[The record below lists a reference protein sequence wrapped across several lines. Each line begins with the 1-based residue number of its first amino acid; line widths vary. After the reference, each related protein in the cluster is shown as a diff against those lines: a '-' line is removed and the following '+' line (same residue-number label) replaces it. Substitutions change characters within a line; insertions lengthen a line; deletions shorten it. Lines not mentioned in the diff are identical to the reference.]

1 MSWQTGL
8 VASSILVMPWLRL
21 RSRRQRSGKR
31 DRWRKSFG
39 KITAMSLPNTESPTA
54 ENVID
59 EPKAPVST
67 NKRFMGW
74 SLYLVILC
82 GAFALPLREFV
93 TYARHSE
100 VHSYVLLI
108 PFVAA
113 YLIYIRWKSL
123 SRELSTAWGYALLSA
138 AAGAGAL
145 LARLHFAELG
155 QNDYMTL
162 IALSFVCFVIAG
174 TFLFLGSK
182 WARSAMF
189 PLFFLAFMIP
199 LPEAAVDSLENAS
212 KEASA
217 EVANWLFLISGTPVL
232 RAGPVFQL
240 PGITIEVAK
249 ECSGIRSSLVL
260 VITSLLAANMFL
272 HTTWRR
278 ALLVCAVI
286 PLGLL
291 RNGIRVLVISL
302 LCVHIGPEMI
312 NSVIHRRGGP
322 FFFAAS
328 LIPLFLLLWW
338 LRRGEMAAPPRRGD
352 TGKGS
357 KAVSADAEII

>member
-1 MSWQTGL
+1 
-8 VASSILVMPWLRL
+8 
-21 RSRRQRSGKR
+21 
-31 DRWRKSFG
+31 
-39 KITAMSLPNTESPTA
+39 MSLPNTESPTA

-59 EPKAPVST
+59 QSRAPVSI
-67 NKRFMGW
+67 NKRFVGW
-74 SLYLVILC
+74 CIYLVILC
-82 GAFALPLREFV
+82 GAFALPLREFA
-93 TYARHSE
+93 TYARHSD

-108 PFVAA
+108 PFVTA
-113 YLIYIRWKSL
+113 YLIYIRWKHL
-123 SRELSTAWGYALLSA
+123 SRELSSSWGYALLSA
-138 AAGAGAL
+138 AAGTGAL
-145 LARLHFAELG
+145 LANLHFTELG

-162 IALSFVCFVIAG
+162 IALSFVCFAIAG
-174 TFLFLGSK
+174 AFLFLGGK
-182 WARSAMF
+182 WAYSAMF

-199 LPEAAVDSLENAS
+199 LPEAAVDFLENAS

-232 RAGPVFQL
+232 RAGTVFQL

-291 RNGIRVLVISL
+291 RNGLRILVISL
-302 LCVHIGPEMI
+302 LCVHIGPQMI
-312 NSVIHRRGGP
+312 HSVIHRRGGP
-322 FFFAAS
+322 VFFVAS
-328 LIPLFLLLWW
+328 LVPLFVVLWW
-338 LRRGEMAAPPRRGD
+338 LRRGDVAVQQRRAPEN
-352 TGKGS
+352 S
-357 KAVSADAEII
+357 KSIPADVPIV

>member
-1 MSWQTGL
+1 
-8 VASSILVMPWLRL
+8 
-21 RSRRQRSGKR
+21 
-31 DRWRKSFG
+31 
-39 KITAMSLPNTESPTA
+39 
-54 ENVID
+54 
-59 EPKAPVST
+59 
-67 NKRFMGW
+67 MGW
-74 SLYLVILC
+74 CIYLVILC

-93 TYARHSE
+93 TYARHSD

-108 PFVAA
+108 PFVTA
-113 YLIYIRWKSL
+113 YLIYIRWKQL
-123 SRELSTAWGYALLSA
+123 SRELSSSWGYALLLA
-138 AAGAGAL
+138 AAGTGAL
-145 LARLHFAELG
+145 FASLHFTELG

-199 LPEAAVDSLENAS
+199 LPEAAVDFLENAS

-217 EVANWLFLISGTPVL
+217 EVANWLFLISGTPAL
-232 RAGPVFQL
+232 RTGTVFQL
-240 PGITIEVAK
+240 PGISIRWPKNAVG
-249 ECSGIRSSLVL
+249 SGQAWCL

-278 ALLVCAVI
+278 ALLVGAVI

-291 RNGIRVLVISL
+291 RNGFRILVISL

-312 NSVIHRRGGP
+312 NSLIHRRGGP
-322 FFFAAS
+322 VFFVAS
-328 LIPLFLLLWW
+328 LIPLFVVLWW
-338 LRRGEMAAPPRRGD
+338 LRRREVAAQQQRAPEN
-352 TGKGS
+352 S
-357 KAVSADAEII
+357 KSIPADVPIV

>member
-1 MSWQTGL
+1 MR
-8 VASSILVMPWLRL
+8 WLR
-21 RSRRQRSGKR
+21 SCHPRQRSGKR
-31 DRWRKSFG
+31 DRSRRSFR

-54 ENVID
+54 EDMID
-59 EPKAPVST
+59 QPRAPVSI
-67 NKRFMGW
+67 NKRFLGW
-74 SLYLVILC
+74 CLYLVILC
-82 GAFALPLREFV
+82 GAFALPLSAFV
-93 TYARHSE
+93 TYARHSD

-108 PFVAA
+108 PFVTA
-113 YLIYIRWKSL
+113 YLIYIRWKQL
-123 SRELSTAWGYALLSA
+123 SRELSSAWGHALLLTA
-138 AAGAGAL
+138 TGTGAL
-145 LARLHFAELG
+145 LASLHFTELG

-162 IALSFVCFVIAG
+162 IALSFVCFAIAG
-174 TFLFLGSK
+174 AFLFLGSK
-182 WARSAMF
+182 WAYSAMF
-189 PLFFLAFMIP
+189 PLFFLVFMVP
-199 LPEAAVDSLENAS
+199 LPEAAVDFLENAS

-232 RAGPVFQL
+232 RAGAVFQL

-291 RNGIRVLVISL
+291 RNGFRVLVISL
-302 LCVHIGPEMI
+302 LCVHIGPDMI

-322 FFFAAS
+322 VFFALS
-328 LIPLFLLLWW
+328 LVPLFAMLW
-338 LRRGEMAAPPRRGD
+338 LFRRQELKRQDETARSASIAPPVR
-352 TGKGS
+352 
-357 KAVSADAEII
+357 AA

>member
-1 MSWQTGL
+1 LSL
-8 VASSILVMPWLRL
+8 PNIVNHVASSGIEAATTGAAT
-21 RSRRQRSGKR
+21 SRR
-31 DRWRKSFG
+31 F
-39 KITAMSLPNTESPTA
+39 A
-54 ENVID
+54 
-59 EPKAPVST
+59 
-67 NKRFMGW
+67 GW
-74 SLYLVILC
+74 CIYLVILF

-93 TYARHSE
+93 TYARHSD

-108 PFVAA
+108 PFVTA
-113 YLIYIRWKSL
+113 YLIYIRWKQL
-123 SRELSTAWGYALLSA
+123 SRELSSSWGYALLLA
-138 AAGAGAL
+138 AAGTGAL
-145 LARLHFAELG
+145 LASLHFTELG

-162 IALSFVCFVIAG
+162 LALSFVCFVIAG

-199 LPEAAVDSLENAS
+199 LPEAAVDFLENAS

-217 EVANWLFLISGTPVL
+217 EVANWLFVISGTPAL
-232 RAGPVFQL
+232 RTGTVFQL
-240 PGITIEVAK
+240 PGISIMVAK

-272 HTTWRR
+272 RTTWRR
-278 ALLVCAVI
+278 ALLVGAVI

-291 RNGIRVLVISL
+291 RNGLRILVISL

-322 FFFAAS
+322 VFFALS
-328 LIPLFLLLWW
+328 LVPLFAMLW
-338 LRRGEMAAPPRRGD
+338 LFRRQELKRQDETVRTNSVLNRG
-352 TGKGS
+352 
-357 KAVSADAEII
+357 

>member
-1 MSWQTGL
+1 
-8 VASSILVMPWLRL
+8 
-21 RSRRQRSGKR
+21 
-31 DRWRKSFG
+31 
-39 KITAMSLPNTESPTA
+39 MSLPNTESPTA
-54 ENVID
+54 EDVID
-59 EPKAPVST
+59 QPRAPASI
-67 NKRFMGW
+67 NKRFVGW
-74 SLYLVILC
+74 CLYLVILG

-93 TYARHSE
+93 TYARNSD

-108 PFVAA
+108 PFVSA
-113 YLIYIRWKSL
+113 YLIYIRWKQL
-123 SRELSTAWGYALLSA
+123 SRELSSAWGYALLLTA
-138 AAGAGAL
+138 TGTGAL
-145 LARLHFAELG
+145 LASLRFTELG

-162 IALSFVCFVIAG
+162 IALSFVCFAIAG
-174 TFLFLGSK
+174 AFLFLGGK
-182 WARSAMF
+182 WAYSAMF

-199 LPEAAVDSLENAS
+199 LPEAAVDFLENAS

-232 RAGPVFQL
+232 RAGAVFQL

-291 RNGIRVLVISL
+291 RNGLRILVISL
-302 LCVHIGPEMI
+302 LCVHIGPQMI
-312 NSVIHRRGGP
+312 HSVIHRRGGP
-322 FFFAAS
+322 VFFVAS
-328 LIPLFLLLWW
+328 LVPLFVVLWW
-338 LRRGEMAAPPRRGD
+338 LRRGDVAVQQRRAP
-352 TGKGS
+352 KNS
-357 KAVSADAEII
+357 KSIPADVPIV

>member
-1 MSWQTGL
+1 
-8 VASSILVMPWLRL
+8 
-21 RSRRQRSGKR
+21 
-31 DRWRKSFG
+31 
-39 KITAMSLPNTESPTA
+39 MSLGKGTTLNSAKIDSPTA
-54 ENVID
+54 ENV
-59 EPKAPVST
+59 PGRSKTPSA

-74 SLYLVILC
+74 CIYLVILC

-93 TYARHSE
+93 AYAAHSD

-108 PFVAA
+108 PFVSA
-113 YLIYIRWKSL
+113 YLIYIRWKEL
-123 SRELSTAWGYALLSA
+123 SRELRSSWGYALLPA
-138 AAGAGAL
+138 TAGTGAL
-145 LARLHFAELG
+145 FASLRFTELG

-174 TFLFLGSK
+174 VFLFLGSK

-189 PLFFLAFMIP
+189 PIFFLAFMIP

-212 KEASA
+212 KMASA
-217 EVANWLFLISGTPVL
+217 EVANWLFLLTGTPFLRSGTN
-232 RAGPVFQL
+232 FQL
-240 PGITIEVAK
+240 PGITITVAK

-260 VITSLLAANMFL
+260 LITSILATNMFL
-272 HTTWRR
+272 RTTWRR
-278 ALLVCAVI
+278 ALLVFAVI

-291 RNGIRVLVISL
+291 RNGVRILTISL
-302 LCVHIGPEMI
+302 LCVHIGPHMI

-338 LRRGEMAAPPRRGD
+338 LRRGEMAAPPRHGD

-357 KAVSADAEII
+357 KSVSADPEII

>member
-1 MSWQTGL
+1 
-8 VASSILVMPWLRL
+8 
-21 RSRRQRSGKR
+21 
-31 DRWRKSFG
+31 
-39 KITAMSLPNTESPTA
+39 MSLPNTESPTA

-59 EPKAPVST
+59 QPGAPVST
-67 NKRFMGW
+67 NKRFVGW
-74 SLYLVILC
+74 CIYLVILC
-82 GAFALPLREFV
+82 GAFALPLRAFA
-93 TYARHSE
+93 TYARHSD

-108 PFVAA
+108 PFVTA
-113 YLIYIRWKSL
+113 YLIYIRWKQL
-123 SRELSTAWGYALLSA
+123 SRELSSSWGYALLSA
-138 AAGAGAL
+138 AAGTGAL
-145 LARLHFAELG
+145 LASLHFTELG

-162 IALSFVCFVIAG
+162 IAFSFVCFVIAG

-199 LPEAAVDSLENAS
+199 LPEAAVDFLENAS

-217 EVANWLFLISGTPVL
+217 EVANWLFIISGTPAL
-232 RAGPVFQL
+232 RTGTVFQL
-240 PGITIEVAK
+240 PGISIMVAK

-272 HTTWRR
+272 RTTWRR
-278 ALLVCAVI
+278 ALLVGAVI

-291 RNGIRVLVISL
+291 RNGFRILVISL

-322 FFFAAS
+322 FFFVAS
-328 LIPLFLLLWW
+328 LIPLFVLLWW
-338 LRRGEMAAPPRRGD
+338 LRRGEVAAQQKRAPENP
-352 TGKGS
+352 KS
-357 KAVSADAEII
+357 IPADVPIN

>member
-1 MSWQTGL
+1 L
-8 VASSILVMPWLRL
+8 
-21 RSRRQRSGKR
+21 
-31 DRWRKSFG
+31 
-39 KITAMSLPNTESPTA
+39 SLPNIVSPRA
-54 ENVID
+54 ENGLGHSNT
-59 EPKAPVST
+59 PAAKA
-67 NKRFMGW
+67 NKRFVGW
-74 SLYLVILC
+74 GVYLAILC

-93 TYARHSE
+93 TYTRHSE

-108 PFVAA
+108 PFVTA
-113 YLIYIRWKSL
+113 YLINIRWKHL
-123 SRELSTAWGYALLSA
+123 SRELSSAWGFALLSA
-138 AAGAGAL
+138 AAGTAAL
-145 LARLHFAELG
+145 LASLHFTELG

-182 WARSAMF
+182 WALSAMF

-217 EVANWLFLISGTPVL
+217 EVANWLFLISGTPFL
-232 RAGPVFQL
+232 RTGTLFQL
-240 PGITIEVAK
+240 PGITITVAK

-272 HTTWRR
+272 RTTWRR
-278 ALLVCAVI
+278 ALLVAAVI

-291 RNGIRVLVISL
+291 RNGLRILVISL

-322 FFFAAS
+322 VFFALS
-328 LIPLFLLLWW
+328 LVPLFAMLW
-338 LRRGEMAAPPRRGD
+338 LFRRQQLKQRGD
-352 TGKGS
+352 RG
-357 KAVSADAEII
+357 

>member
-1 MSWQTGL
+1 L
-8 VASSILVMPWLRL
+8 
-21 RSRRQRSGKR
+21 
-31 DRWRKSFG
+31 
-39 KITAMSLPNTESPTA
+39 SLPNIVNHVASNGVGPSNRGATISR
-54 ENVID
+54 
-59 EPKAPVST
+59 
-67 NKRFMGW
+67 RFASW
-74 SLYLVILC
+74 CIYLLILC
-82 GAFALPLREFV
+82 GAFALPLREFI
-93 TYARHSE
+93 TYARHSD

-108 PFVAA
+108 PFVTA
-113 YLIYIRWKSL
+113 YLIYIRWKHL
-123 SRELSTAWGYALLSA
+123 ARELSSSWGFALLFA
-138 AAGAGAL
+138 AAGAAAL
-145 LARLHFAELG
+145 LASQHFAELG
-155 QNDYMTL
+155 RNDYMTL

-199 LPEAAVDSLENAS
+199 LPEAAVDLLENAS

-217 EVANWLFLISGTPVL
+217 EVANWLFLISGTPFL
-232 RAGPVFQL
+232 RNGTLFQL

-272 HTTWRR
+272 RTTWRR

-291 RNGIRVLVISL
+291 RNGLRILVISL

-312 NSVIHRRGGP
+312 HSVIHRRGGP
-322 FFFAAS
+322 VFFAFS
-328 LIPLFLLLWW
+328 LIPLFAMLW
-338 LRRGEMAAPPRRGD
+338 LFRRQELKQRGAGD
-352 TGKGS
+352 
-357 KAVSADAEII
+357 